1 MGIWRR
7 VFGRTEIYSELSEE
21 MRAHLE
27 EKVEELVAGGMSR
40 GDAEAAARREFGN
53 LGLVEEDGRAAWRW
67 ELVEDVFADVR
78 YGLRGLR
85 KNLGFTVVALLTI
98 AIGIGANA
106 AVFSVVD
113 AVMLRPLRYPDSQQL
128 VALRQA
134 APGAAGLTSFVDG
147 LRLSDSMYFTYS
159 ENNKS
164 FQAMGVWAPGSANVT
179 GVGEPEQV
187 KTIAVTD
194 GLLEAL
200 NVAPAA
206 GRWFSHEDQIPNG
219 PERVMLSYGYWQRKF
234 GGDKTV
240 MGRNILVDA
249 RPREIVGV
257 MPRGFRVVDQ
267 DFDLLAPLQL
277 DRGKAILAGFGFLG
291 IARLKPGVTIAQAN
305 ADMTRML
312 PIWMDTFTNGPGSNP
327 HIYESWKITP
337 ALRPLKDEVI
347 GNVSDTLW
355 VVMGTIALVMLIA
368 CANVTNLFLVRGESR
383 QQEMAVRAALGAGSI
398 RIVRALLV
406 ESVMLGLM
414 GGVVGVGIA
423 YLGVKFLMAI
433 GPANL
438 PRLQE
443 IAVDWR
449 TLLFGLVLSVLSGLL
464 FGLIPALRYGK
475 SRGAAL
481 SRAVA
486 GRTSSASRER
496 HRARNI
502 LVVGQVAMA
511 VVLLVCAGLMVR
523 TFEAMR
529 NVRPGFTDAR
539 TLQVMRIAIPSSLV
553 AEPERVTR
561 LEQAIQDKLATIQG
575 MKSVAF
581 GSGMALEGYEAGWDE
596 IMAEGQNYPK
606 DEIPPMRLYK
616 FVAPG
621 FFSTAGTR
629 LIAGRDF
636 TWPEMY
642 ELRPEVLI
650 SDGLAR
656 EIWGAPQAAVGKRVH
671 EFGNAPWSEVIG
683 VVEDVRE
690 NGVQVASPETVY
702 WPSMATG
709 LYGDKEVH
717 VMRDVTFVMRSERAG
732 NQGFVE
738 EIRQAVWSVNGNLPV
753 ASVQTMQEVYDR
765 SVARTSFTL
774 VMLGIAGAMSIALG
788 VIGIYGV
795 LSYTVSQRRREIG
808 IRLALGAQRDNVL
821 GMVLG
826 SGARMAMAG
835 VAIGVLVAL
844 ALTRWMSSL
853 LFGVSAHDPLTF
865 ALVAMLL
872 FAVALAACWIPARR
886 ATRVDPMVALR
897 YE

>member
-1 MGIWRR
+1 MGILRR
-7 VFGRTEIYSELSEE
+7 VFGRKEIYSELSEE
-21 MRAHLE
+21 MRAHLD
-27 EKVEELVAGGMSR
+27 EKVEELVAEGMSR
-40 GDAEAAARREFGN
+40 KEAEQAARCEFGN
-53 LGLVEEDGRAAWRW
+53 LGLIEENGRAAWRW
-67 ELVEDVFADVR
+67 ELLEDLFADVR

-134 APGAAGLTSFVDG
+134 APGAAGLASFADG
-147 LRLSDSMYFTYS
+147 LRLSPSMYFTYS
-159 ENNKS
+159 EQNRS
-164 FQAMGVWAPGSANVT
+164 FEAMGVWTQGGANVT

-187 KTIAVTD
+187 KLILVTD

-200 NVAPAA
+200 NVPPTV
-206 GRWFSHEDQIPNG
+206 GRWLSHEDQIPKG
-219 PERVMLSYGYWQRKF
+219 PERVMLNYGYWQRKF
-234 GGDKTV
+234 GGDRTV
-240 MGRNILVDA
+240 VGRNILVDS
-249 RPREIVGV
+249 RPKEIVGV
-257 MPRGFRVVDQ
+257 MPRGFRILDA
-267 DFDLLAPLQL
+267 DFDVLQPLQF
-277 DRGKAILAGFGFLG
+277 DRGKVTLAGFGYQG

-337 ALRPLKDEVI
+337 GIRPLKEEVI
-347 GNVSDTLW
+347 GNVSDVLW
-355 VVMGTIALVMLIA
+355 VVMGTIALVLLIA

-383 QQEMAVRAALGAGSI
+383 QQEMAVRAALGAGSV

-406 ESVMLGLM
+406 ESVILGLM
-414 GGVVGVGIA
+414 GGIVGMAIA
-423 YLGVKFLMAI
+423 FGGVKLLMAV

-438 PRLQE
+438 PRLNE

-449 TLLFGLVLSVLSGLL
+449 TLSFGLALSVLSGLL
-464 FGLIPALRYGK
+464 FGLIPALKYTS

-486 GRTSSASRER
+486 GRTTSASRER
-496 HRARNI
+496 HRARNF

-511 VVLLVCAGLMVR
+511 LVLLVCAGLMIR
-523 TFEAMR
+523 TFNAMR
-529 NVRPGFTDAR
+529 NVQTGFTDAR
-539 TLQVMRIAIPSSLV
+539 TLQVMRITVPDALV
-553 AEPERVTR
+553 PEPERVTR
-561 LEQAIQDKLATIQG
+561 LQNAVADKLATIQG
-575 MKSVAF
+575 VKSVAF
-581 GSGMALEGYEAGWDE
+581 GSDMPLEGYEAGWDE
-596 IMAEGQNYPK
+596 IMAEGQNYPEN
-606 DEIPPMRLYK
+606 EIPPMRLYK
-616 FVAPG
+616 YVAPG
-621 FFSTAGTR
+621 FLATAGTR
-629 LIAGRDF
+629 LIAGRDV
-636 TWPEMY
+636 TWSEIY
-642 ELRPEVLI
+642 ELRPVILV

-656 EIWGAPQAAVGKRVH
+656 EMWGSAQAALGKRAR
-671 EFGNAPWSEVIG
+671 EFGSSPWAEVIG

-690 NGVQVASPETVY
+690 NGVQAPPPETVY
-702 WPSMATG
+702 WPTFLPAQYGGTG
-709 LYGDKEVH
+709 L
-717 VMRDVTFVMRSERAG
+717 DVTRNTTFVIRSERAG

-738 EIRQAVWSVNGNLPV
+738 EIRQAVWSVNANLPV
-753 ASVQTMQEVYDR
+753 ASVQTMQDVYDK

-788 VIGIYGV
+788 VVGIYGV
-795 LSYTVSQRRREIG
+795 ISYTVSQRRREIG
-808 IRLALGAQRDNVL
+808 IRLALGAQRENVL

-826 SGARMAMAG
+826 SGARMALIG
-835 VAIGVLVAL
+835 VAIGLAIALV
-844 ALTRWMSSL
+844 LTRWMSSL

-865 ALVAMLL
+865 ILVALLL
-872 FAVALAACWIPARR
+872 FAVALVACWIPARR

>member
-1 MGIWRR
+1 MGIFRR
-7 VFGRTEIYSELSEE
+7 LFGRTEIYSELSEE
-21 MRAHLE
+21 MRAHLD
-27 EKVEELVAGGMSR
+27 EKVEELVADGMPR
-40 GDAEAAARREFGN
+40 KDAESAARREFGN
-53 LGLVEEDGRAAWRW
+53 VGLIEEDGRAAWRW
-67 ELVEDVFADVR
+67 ELVEDLLADVR

-113 AVMLRPLRYPDSQQL
+113 AVMLRPLRYPNSQQL

-134 APGAAGLTSFVDG
+134 APGAAGLASFADG
-147 LRLSDSMYFTYS
+147 LRLSPSMYFTYS
-159 ENNKS
+159 EQNRS
-164 FQAMGVWAPGSANVT
+164 FQAMGVWTPGSANVT
-179 GVGEPEQV
+179 GVGDPEQV
-187 KTIAVTD
+187 KAIAITD

-206 GRWFSHEDQIPNG
+206 GRWLSHEDQVPNG
-219 PERVMLSYGYWQRKF
+219 PERVMLNYGYWQRKF
-234 GGDKTV
+234 GGDRTV
-240 MGRNILVDA
+240 VGRNILVDS
-249 RPREIVGV
+249 RPKEIVGV
-257 MPRGFRVVDQ
+257 MPRGFRILDA
-267 DFDLLAPLQL
+267 DFDVLQPLQF
-277 DRGKAILAGFGFLG
+277 DHGKVTLAGFGYQG

-337 ALRPLKDEVI
+337 GIRALKEEVL
-347 GNVSDTLW
+347 GNVSDVLW
-355 VVMGTIALVMLIA
+355 VVMGTIALVLLIA

-383 QQEMAVRAALGAGSI
+383 QQEMAVRAALGAGSV

-414 GGVVGVGIA
+414 GGVVGMGIA
-423 YLGVKFLMAI
+423 FWGVKLLMAV

-438 PRLQE
+438 PRLNE

-449 TLLFGLVLSVLSGLL
+449 TLSFGLALSVLSGLL
-464 FGLIPALRYGK
+464 FGLIPALKYTS

-486 GRTSSASRER
+486 GRTTSASRER
-496 HRARNI
+496 HRARNF

-511 VVLLVCAGLMVR
+511 LVLLVCAGLMIR
-523 TFEAMR
+523 TFTAMR
-529 NVRPGFTDAR
+529 NVQPGFTDAR
-539 TLQVMRIAIPSSLV
+539 RLQVMRITVPDSLV
-553 AEPERVTR
+553 PEAERVTR
-561 LEQAIQDKLATIQG
+561 LQNAVADKLATIQG
-575 MKSVAF
+575 VKSVAF
-581 GSGMALEGYEAGWDE
+581 GSDMPLEGYEAGWDE
-596 IMAEGQNYPK
+596 LMAEGKNYPEN
-606 DEIPPMRLYK
+606 EIPPMRLYK
-616 FVAPG
+616 YVAPG

-629 LIAGRDF
+629 LIAGRDLS
-636 TWPEMY
+636 WSEIY
-642 ELRPEVLI
+642 QLRPVILV

-656 EIWGAPQAAVGKRVH
+656 EMWGSAQAAIGKRAR
-671 EFGNAPWSEVIG
+671 EFGSSPWAEVIG

-690 NGVQVASPETVY
+690 NGVQAPAPETVY
-702 WPSMATG
+702 WPTMLPAQ
-709 LYGDKEVH
+709 YGGKGI
-717 VMRDVTFVMRSERAG
+717 DVQRNLTFVVRGDRAG

-738 EIRQAVWSVNGNLPV
+738 EIRQAVWSVNASLPV
-753 ASVQTMQEVYDR
+753 ASVQTMQDVYDK

-788 VIGIYGV
+788 VVGIYGV
-795 LSYTVSQRRREIG
+795 ISYTVSQRRREIG
-808 IRLALGAQRDNVL
+808 IRLALGAQRENVL

-826 SGARMAMAG
+826 SGARMALIG
-835 VAIGVLVAL
+835 VAIGVVVAL

-865 ALVAMLL
+865 AMVALLL

>member
-1 MGIWRR
+1 
-7 VFGRTEIYSELSEE
+7 
-21 MRAHLE
+21 MRAHLD
-27 EKVEELVAGGMSR
+27 EKVEELVEGGMSR
-40 GDAEAAARREFGN
+40 KDAQAAARREFGN
-53 LGLVEEDGRAAWRW
+53 LGLIEEDGRAAWRW
-67 ELVEDVFADVR
+67 ELVEDLWADVK

-147 LRLSDSMYFTYS
+147 LRLSASMYFTYS

-179 GVGEPEQV
+179 GVGEPEKV
-187 KTIAVTD
+187 DTIGVTD
-194 GLLEAL
+194 GVLEAL
-200 NVAPAA
+200 EVPPAV
-206 GRWFSHEDQIPNG
+206 GRWLSHEDQVPNG
-219 PERVMLSYGYWQRKF
+219 PERVMLNYGYWQRKF
-234 GGDKTV
+234 GGDRTV
-240 MGRNILVDA
+240 VGRNVLVDS

-257 MPRGFRVVDQ
+257 LPRGFRIVDG
-267 DFDLLAPLQL
+267 DFDVLLPLQF
-277 DRGKAILAGFGFLG
+277 DRAKEILAGFGFQG

-337 ALRPLKDEVI
+337 ALRPLKDEVL

-406 ESVMLGLM
+406 ESLMLGLM
-414 GGVVGVGIA
+414 GGVVGMGIA
-423 YLGVKFLMAI
+423 YWGVKLLTAI

-438 PRLQE
+438 PRLEE

-449 TLLFGLVLSVLSGLL
+449 TLIFGLALSVLSGLL
-464 FGLIPALRYGK
+464 FGLIPALKYGR

-486 GRTSSASRER
+486 GRTTSASRER
-496 HRARNI
+496 HRARNM

-511 VVLLVCAGLMVR
+511 LVLLVCAGLMIR
-523 TFEAMR
+523 TFNATR
-529 NVRPGFTDAR
+529 NVQPGFTDAR
-539 TLQVMRIAIPSSLV
+539 TLQLMEIAIPSSLI

-561 LEQAIQDKLATIQG
+561 LQNAIQEKLATIQG
-575 MKSVAF
+575 VKSVGY
-581 GSGMALEGYEAGWDE
+581 GSDMPLQGYESGWDQ

-616 FVAPG
+616 FVSPG
-621 FFSTAGTR
+621 FFATAGTR

-636 TWPEMY
+636 TWSDIY
-642 ELRPEVLI
+642 EVRSLVMI

-656 EIWGAPQAAVGKRVH
+656 EMWGSPQAAVGKRVR
-671 EFGNAPWSEVIG
+671 EFSNAPWNEVIG
-683 VVEDVRE
+683 VVQDVRE
-690 NGVQVASPETVY
+690 HGVQVPAPETVY
-702 WPSMATG
+702 WPTMMKG
-709 LYGDKEVH
+709 LYGEGATRA
-717 VMRDVTFVMRSERAG
+717 MRYATFIVRSERAG
-732 NQGFVE
+732 NQNFVE
-738 EIRQAVWSVNGNLPV
+738 EVRQAVWSVNANLPV
-753 ASVQTMQEVYDR
+753 ATVQTMQEVYDK

-795 LSYTVSQRRREIG
+795 LSYTVSQRKREIG
-808 IRLALGAQRDNVL
+808 IRLALGAQQDNVL
-821 GMVLG
+821 GMVLS
-826 SGARMAMAG
+826 SGARMALAG
-835 VAIGVLVAL
+835 VMIGVVVAL
-844 ALTRWMSSL
+844 ALTRWM
-853 LFGVSAHDPLTF
+853 
-865 ALVAMLL
+865 
-872 FAVALAACWIPARR
+872 
-886 ATRVDPMVALR
+886 
-897 YE
+897 

>member
-1 MGIWRR
+1 MGILRR
-7 VFGRTEIYSELSEE
+7 VFGRREIYSELSEE

-27 EKVEELVAGGMSR
+27 EKVEELVEGGMSR
-40 GDAEAAARREFGN
+40 KDAEAAARREFGN
-53 LGLVEEDGRAAWRW
+53 LGLIEEDGRAAWRW
-67 ELVEDVFADVR
+67 ELVEDLWADMK

-85 KNLGFTVVALLTI
+85 KNLGFAVVALLTI

-147 LRLSDSMYFTYS
+147 LRLSASMYFTYS

-164 FQAMGVWAPGSANVT
+164 FQAMGVWSPGSANVT
-179 GVGEPEQV
+179 GVGEPEKV
-187 KTIAVTD
+187 DTVGVTD
-194 GLLEAL
+194 GVLEAL
-200 NVAPAA
+200 EVPPAV
-206 GRWFSHEDQIPNG
+206 GRWLSHEDQVPNG
-219 PERVMLSYGYWQRKF
+219 PERVMLNYGYWQRKF
-234 GGDKTV
+234 GGDRTV
-240 MGRNILVDA
+240 VGRNILVDS

-257 MPRGFRVVDQ
+257 LPRGFRIVDG
-267 DFDLLAPLQL
+267 DFDVLLPLQF
-277 DRGKAILAGFGFLG
+277 DRAKEILAGFGFQG

-305 ADMTRML
+305 ADMARML

-337 ALRPLKDEVI
+337 ALRPLKDEVL

-406 ESVMLGLM
+406 ESLMLGLM
-414 GGVVGVGIA
+414 GGIVGMGIA
-423 YLGVKFLMAI
+423 YWGVKLLTAI

-438 PRLQE
+438 PRLEE

-449 TLLFGLVLSVLSGLL
+449 TLVFGLVLSVLSGLL
-464 FGLIPALRYGK
+464 FGLIPALKYGR

-486 GRTSSASRER
+486 GRTTSASRER
-496 HRARNI
+496 HRARNM

-511 VVLLVCAGLMVR
+511 LVLLVCAGLMIR
-523 TFEAMR
+523 TFNATR
-529 NVRPGFTDAR
+529 NVQPGFTDAR
-539 TLQVMRIAIPSSLV
+539 TLQLMEIAIPQSLI

-561 LEQAIQDKLATIQG
+561 LQNAIQDKLATIQG
-575 MKSVAF
+575 VKSVGY
-581 GSGMALEGYEAGWDE
+581 GSDMPLQGYESGWDQ

-621 FFSTAGTR
+621 FFATAGTR
-629 LIAGRDF
+629 LIAGREF
-636 TWPEMY
+636 TWSDIY
-642 ELRPEVLI
+642 EVRSLVMI

-656 EIWGAPQAAVGKRVH
+656 EMWGSPQAAVGKRVR
-671 EFGNAPWSEVIG
+671 EFSNAPWNEVIG
-683 VVEDVRE
+683 VVQDVRE
-690 NGVQVASPETVY
+690 HGVQVPAPETVY
-702 WPSMATG
+702 WPTMMKG
-709 LYGDKEVH
+709 LYGEGATRA
-717 VMRDVTFVMRSERAG
+717 MRYATFIVRSERAG
-732 NQGFVE
+732 NQSFVE
-738 EIRQAVWSVNGNLPV
+738 EVRQAVWSVNANLPV
-753 ASVQTMQEVYDR
+753 ATVQTMQEVYDK

-795 LSYTVSQRRREIG
+795 LSYTVSQRKREIG
-808 IRLALGAQRDNVL
+808 IRLALGAQQENVL
-821 GMVLG
+821 GMVLS
-826 SGARMAMAG
+826 SGARMALAG
-835 VAIGVLVAL
+835 VVIGVVVAL
-844 ALTRWMSSL
+844 ALTRWMNSL

-865 ALVAMLL
+865 AMVALIL

-886 ATRVDPMVALR
+886 ATQVDPMVALR

>member
-1 MGIWRR
+1 MGVFRR
-7 VFGRTEIYSELSEE
+7 LFGRTEIYSELSEE
-21 MRAHLE
+21 MRAHLD
-27 EKVEELVAGGMSR
+27 EKVEELVADGMSR
-40 GDAEAAARREFGN
+40 ADAEAAARREFGN
-53 LGLVEEDGRAAWRW
+53 LGLIEEDGRAAWRW
-67 ELVEDVFADVR
+67 ELIEDFWADVR
-78 YGLRGLR
+78 YGMRGLR
-85 KNLGFTVVALLTI
+85 KNLGFTMVALLTI

-113 AVMLRPLRYPDSQQL
+113 AVMLRPLRYPASHEL
-128 VALRQA
+128 VALHQA
-134 APGAAGLTSFVDG
+134 APGAGGLASFSDG

-159 ENNKS
+159 EENRS

-187 KTIAVTD
+187 KVIAVTD

-200 NVAPAA
+200 NVAPAV
-206 GRWFSHEDQIPNG
+206 GRWLSHEDQIPNG
-219 PERVMLSYGYWQRKF
+219 PERVMLNYGYWQRKF
-234 GGDKTV
+234 GGDRTV
-240 MGRNILVDA
+240 IGRNIVVDSK
-249 RPREIVGV
+249 PREIVGV
-257 MPRGFRVVDQ
+257 MPRGFRVVDA
-267 DFDLLAPLQL
+267 DFDLLAPLQF
-277 DRGKAILAGFGFLG
+277 DRGKAILAGFGYNG
-291 IARLKPGVTIAQAN
+291 IARLKPGVTIAQAD

-312 PIWMDTFTNGPGSNP
+312 PVWMDTFTNGPGSNP
-327 HIYESWKITP
+327 HIYESWRITP
-337 ALRPLKDEVI
+337 AIRPLKDEVI

-383 QQEMAVRAALGAGSI
+383 QQEMAVRAALGAGSV

-406 ESVMLGLM
+406 ESVMLGLI
-414 GGVVGVGIA
+414 GGVVGMGIA
-423 YLGVKFLMAI
+423 YSGVKFLMAI

-438 PRLQE
+438 PRLEE

-449 TLLFGLVLSVLSGLL
+449 TLVFGLTLSVLAGLL
-464 FGLIPALRYGK
+464 FGLIPAVKYGR

-486 GRTSSASRER
+486 GRTTSASRER

-511 VVLLVCAGLMVR
+511 LVLLVCAGLMVR
-523 TFEAMR
+523 TFDAMR
-529 NVRPGFTDAR
+529 HVQPGFTNAR
-539 TLQVMRIAIPSSLV
+539 TLQLMRIAIPDSLV
-553 AEPERVTR
+553 KEPEQVTR
-561 LEQAIQDKLATIQG
+561 LQQAIADKLATIQG
-575 MKSVAF
+575 VKSAAY
-581 GSGMALEGYEAGWDE
+581 GSDMPLEGYEAGWDE
-596 IMAEGQNYPK
+596 LMAEGKNYPK

-629 LIAGRDF
+629 LMAGRDF
-636 TWPEMY
+636 SWQEMY
-642 ELRPEVLI
+642 GLRPFVLV

-656 EIWGAPQAAVGKRVH
+656 EYWGSAQAAVGKRVR
-671 EFGNAPWSEVIG
+671 EFGSAPWSEVIG

-690 NGVQVASPETVY
+690 NGVQAAAPETVY
-702 WPSMATG
+702 WPSMAVG
-709 LYGDKEVH
+709 LYGSKEVQ
-717 VMRDVTFVMRSERAG
+717 VIRTVTFVVRSERAG

-738 EIRQAVWSVNGNLPV
+738 EIRQAVWSVNSNLPV
-753 ASVQTMQEVYDR
+753 ASVQTMQDVYDA

-808 IRLALGAQRDNVL
+808 IRLALGAQRENVL

-826 SGARMAMAG
+826 SGARMALLG
-835 VAIGVLVAL
+835 VAIGVFIAL
-844 ALTRWMSSL
+844 ALTRWMNSL

-865 ALVAMLL
+865 ALVALML
-872 FAVALAACWIPARR
+872 FVVALVACWIPARR

>member
-1 MGIWRR
+1 MGILRR
-7 VFGRTEIYSELSEE
+7 VFGRREIYSELSEE

-27 EKVEELVAGGMSR
+27 EKVEELVEGGMSR
-40 GDAEAAARREFGN
+40 KDAEAAARREFGN
-53 LGLVEEDGRAAWRW
+53 LGLIEEDGRAAWRW
-67 ELVEDVFADVR
+67 ELVEDLWADVK

-85 KNLGFTVVALLTI
+85 KNLGFAVVALLTI

-147 LRLSDSMYFTYS
+147 LRLSASMYFTYS

-164 FQAMGVWAPGSANVT
+164 FQAMGVWSPGSANVT
-179 GVGEPEQV
+179 GVGEPEKV
-187 KTIAVTD
+187 DTVGVTD
-194 GLLEAL
+194 GVLEAL
-200 NVAPAA
+200 EVPPAV
-206 GRWFSHEDQIPNG
+206 GRWLSHEDQVPNG
-219 PERVMLSYGYWQRKF
+219 PERVMLNYGYWQRKF
-234 GGDKTV
+234 GGDRTV
-240 MGRNILVDA
+240 VGRNILVDS

-257 MPRGFRVVDQ
+257 LPRGFRIVDG
-267 DFDLLAPLQL
+267 DFDVLLPLQF
-277 DRGKAILAGFGFLG
+277 DRAKEILAGFGFQG

-305 ADMTRML
+305 ADMARML

-337 ALRPLKDEVI
+337 ALRPLKDEVL

-406 ESVMLGLM
+406 ESLMLGLM
-414 GGVVGVGIA
+414 GGIVGMGIA
-423 YLGVKFLMAI
+423 YWGVKLLTAI

-438 PRLQE
+438 PRLEE

-449 TLLFGLVLSVLSGLL
+449 TLVFGLVLSVLSGLL
-464 FGLIPALRYGK
+464 FGLIPALKYGR

-486 GRTSSASRER
+486 GRTTSASRER
-496 HRARNI
+496 HRARNM

-511 VVLLVCAGLMVR
+511 LVLLVCAGLMIR
-523 TFEAMR
+523 TFNATR
-529 NVRPGFTDAR
+529 NVQPGFTDAR
-539 TLQVMRIAIPSSLV
+539 TLQLMEIAIPQSLI

-561 LEQAIQDKLATIQG
+561 LQNAIQDKLATIQG
-575 MKSVAF
+575 VKSVGY
-581 GSGMALEGYEAGWDE
+581 GSDMPLQGYESGWDQ
-596 IMAEGQNYPK
+596 IIAEGQNYPK

-621 FFSTAGTR
+621 FFATAGTR
-629 LIAGRDF
+629 LIAGREF
-636 TWPEMY
+636 TWSDIY
-642 ELRPEVLI
+642 EVRSLVMI

-656 EIWGAPQAAVGKRVH
+656 EMWGSPQAAVGKRVR
-671 EFGNAPWSEVIG
+671 EFSNAPWNEVIG
-683 VVEDVRE
+683 VVQDVRE
-690 NGVQVASPETVY
+690 HGVQVPAPETVY
-702 WPSMATG
+702 WPTMMKG
-709 LYGDKEVH
+709 LYGEGATRA
-717 VMRDVTFVMRSERAG
+717 MRYATFIVRSERAG
-732 NQGFVE
+732 NQSFVE
-738 EIRQAVWSVNGNLPV
+738 EVRQAVWSVNANLPV
-753 ASVQTMQEVYDR
+753 ATVQTMQEVYDK

-795 LSYTVSQRRREIG
+795 LSYTVSQRKREIG
-808 IRLALGAQRDNVL
+808 IRLALGAQQENVL
-821 GMVLG
+821 GMVLS
-826 SGARMAMAG
+826 SGARMALAG
-835 VAIGVLVAL
+835 VVIGVVVAL
-844 ALTRWMSSL
+844 ALTRWMNSL

-865 ALVAMLL
+865 AMVALIL

-886 ATRVDPMVALR
+886 ATQVDPMVALR

>member
-1 MGIWRR
+1 MGILRR
-7 VFGRTEIYSELSEE
+7 VFGRREIYSELSEE
-21 MRAHLE
+21 MRAHLD
-27 EKVEELVAGGMSR
+27 EKVEELVEGGMSR
-40 GDAEAAARREFGN
+40 KDAEAAARREFGN
-53 LGLVEEDGRAAWRW
+53 LGMIEEDGRAAWRW
-67 ELVEDVFADVR
+67 ELIEDFWADVK
-78 YGLRGLR
+78 YGMRGLR

-113 AVMLRPLRYPDSQQL
+113 AVMLRPLRYPNSQEL
-128 VALRQA
+128 VALRQN
-134 APGAAGLTSFVDG
+134 APGAGGLTTFVDG
-147 LRLSDSMYFTYS
+147 LRLSASMYFTYS
-159 ENNKS
+159 EENRS

-187 KTIAVTD
+187 DTIAVTD
-194 GLLEAL
+194 GVLEAL
-200 NVAPAA
+200 DVGPAA
-206 GRWFSHEDQIPNG
+206 GRWLSHEDQIPNG
-219 PERVMLSYGYWQRKF
+219 PERVMLNYGYWQRKF
-234 GGDKTV
+234 GGDRTV
-240 MGRNILVDA
+240 VGRNIQVDS

-257 MPRGFRVVDQ
+257 LPRGFRIVDG
-267 DFDLLAPLQL
+267 DFDVLLPLSF
-277 DRGKAILAGFGFLG
+277 DRGKAILAGFGYQG

-312 PIWMDTFTNGPGSNP
+312 PMWMDTFTNGPGSNP

-337 ALRPLKDEVI
+337 AIRPLKDEVI

-383 QQEMAVRAALGAGSI
+383 QQEMAVRAALGASWV

-406 ESVMLGLM
+406 ESVILGLM
-414 GGVVGVGIA
+414 GGLVGMGIA
-423 YLGVKFLMAI
+423 YGGVKVLMAI
-433 GPANL
+433 GPSNL

-449 TLLFGLVLSVLSGLL
+449 TMVFGLGLSVVAGLL
-464 FGLIPALRYGK
+464 FGLIPALKYAS
-475 SRGAAL
+475 SRGGAL

-486 GRTSSASRER
+486 GRTTSASRER

-511 VVLLVCAGLMVR
+511 LVLLVCAGLMIR
-523 TFEAMR
+523 TFDAMR
-529 NVRPGFTDAR
+529 RVQPGFTNAK
-539 TLQVMRIAIPSSLV
+539 TLQLMRIAIPDSLV
-553 AEPERVTR
+553 QGPEQVTR
-561 LEQAIQDKLATIQG
+561 LQQAIQDRLTAIQG
-575 MKSVAF
+575 VKSAAY
-581 GSGMALEGYEAGWDE
+581 GSDMPLEGYEAGWDE
-596 IMAEGQNYPK
+596 LMAEGKNYPK

-621 FFSTAGTR
+621 FLSTAGTR
-629 LIAGRDF
+629 LMAGRDF
-636 TWPEMY
+636 TWQEIY
-642 ELRPEVLI
+642 GLRPVLLI

-656 EIWGAPQAAVGKRVH
+656 EYWGSAQAAVGKRVR
-671 EFGNAPWSEVIG
+671 EFSSAPWSEVIG

-690 NGVQVASPETVY
+690 DGVQTAAPEIVY
-702 WPSMATG
+702 WPTMAIG
-709 LYGDKEVH
+709 LYGSKEAQVI
-717 VMRDVTFVMRSERAG
+717 RNVTFVVRSERAG
-732 NQGFVE
+732 TQGFVE
-738 EIRQAVWSVNGNLPV
+738 EIRQAVWSVNSNLPV
-753 ASVQTMQEVYDR
+753 ASVQTMQDVYDK

-808 IRLALGAQRDNVL
+808 IRLALGAQQENVL
-821 GMVLG
+821 GMEMG
-826 SGARMAMAG
+826 SGARMAIVG

-844 ALTRWMSSL
+844 ALTRWMSTL
-853 LFGVSAHDPLTF
+853 LFGVTAHDPLTYS
-865 ALVAMLL
+865 LVALLL
-872 FAVALAACWIPARR
+872 FTVALAACWIPARR

>member
-1 MGIWRR
+1 MGILRR
-7 VFGRTEIYSELSEE
+7 VFGRREIYSELSDEI
-21 MRAHLE
+21 RAHLD
-27 EKVEELVAGGMSR
+27 EKVEELLAAGMLR
-40 GDAEAAARREFGN
+40 KEAEQAARREFGN
-53 LGLVEEDGRAAWRW
+53 LGLIEEDGRAAWRW
-67 ELVEDVFADVR
+67 EVFEDLLADVR

-113 AVMLRPLRYPDSQQL
+113 AVMLRPLRYPDSQEL
-128 VALRQA
+128 VALRQD
-134 APGAAGLTSFVDG
+134 APGAGGLTTFVDG
-147 LRLSDSMYFTYS
+147 LRLSSSMYFTYS
-159 ENNKS
+159 EQNRS
-164 FQAMGVWAPGSANVT
+164 FQAMGVWSPGSANVT

-187 KTIAVTD
+187 DSISVTD
-194 GLLEAL
+194 GVLEAL
-200 NVAPAA
+200 NVAPAM
-206 GRWFSHEDQIPNG
+206 GRWLSHDDQVPNG
-219 PERVMLSYGYWQRKF
+219 PERVMLNYGYWQRKF
-234 GGDKTV
+234 GGDRTV
-240 MGRNILVDA
+240 VGRNILVDSQS
-249 RPREIVGV
+249 REIVGV
-257 MPRGFRVVDQ
+257 LPRGFRIVDG
-267 DFDLLAPLQL
+267 DFDVLLPLSF
-277 DRGKAILAGFGFLG
+277 DRGKATLAGFGYQG
-291 IARLKPGVTIAQAN
+291 IARLKPGVTIAQAD

-337 ALRPLKDEVI
+337 AIRPLKDEVV
-347 GNVSDTLW
+347 GNVSDVLW

-414 GGVVGVGIA
+414 GGVLGMGIA
-423 YLGVKFLMAI
+423 YGGVKVLMAI

-449 TLLFGLVLSVLSGLL
+449 TLVFGLSLSVLSGLL
-464 FGLIPALRYGK
+464 FGLIPALKYGR
-475 SRGAAL
+475 SRGTAL

-486 GRTSSASRER
+486 GRTTSVSRER

-502 LVVGQVAMA
+502 LVIGQVAMA
-511 VVLLVCAGLMVR
+511 LVLLVCAGLMIR
-523 TFEAMR
+523 TFDAIR
-529 NVRPGFTDAR
+529 NVQPGFRDAR
-539 TLQVMRIAIPSSLV
+539 TLQVMEIAIPESLV
-553 AEPERVTR
+553 KEPERVTR
-561 LEQAIQDKLATIQG
+561 LQQAIQDKLATIQG
-575 MKSVAF
+575 VKSVGY
-581 GSGMALEGYEAGWDE
+581 GSDMPLQGYEAAWDE
-596 IMAEGQNYPK
+596 LMAEGENYPE

-636 TWPEMY
+636 TWQDVY
-642 ELRPEVLI
+642 GLRPVLLV

-656 EIWGAPQAAVGKRVH
+656 EYWGSAQAALGKRVR
-671 EFGNAPWSEVIG
+671 EFSSSPWSEVVG
-683 VVEDVRE
+683 VVEDVHE
-690 NGVQVASPETVY
+690 NGVQAAPPEIVY
-702 WPSMATG
+702 WPTLAIG
-709 LYGDKEVH
+709 LYGSKEAQA
-717 VMRDVTFVMRSERAG
+717 MRGATFVLRSERAG
-732 NQGFVE
+732 SQGFVDE
-738 EIRQAVWSVNGNLPV
+738 VRQAVWSVNANLPV
-753 ASVQTMQEVYDR
+753 ATVQTMQNVYEK

-826 SGARMAMAG
+826 SGARMALVG
-835 VAIGVLVAL
+835 VGIGVVIAL
-844 ALTRWMSSL
+844 ALTRGMSSL
-853 LFGVSAHDPLTF
+853 LFGVTAHDPLTF
-865 ALVAMLL
+865 ALVAVLL

>member
-1 MGIWRR
+1 MSFLRR

-21 MRAHLE
+21 MRAHLD
-27 EKVEELVAGGMSR
+27 EKVEELVAEGTPR
-40 GDAEAAARREFGN
+40 KDAESAARREFGN
-53 LGLVEEDGRAAWRW
+53 VGLIEEDGRAAWRW
-67 ELVEDVFADVR
+67 ELVEDLLADVR

-113 AVMLRPLRYPDSQQL
+113 AVMLRPLRYPNSQQL

-134 APGAAGLTSFVDG
+134 APGAAGLASFADG
-147 LRLSDSMYFTYS
+147 LRLSPSMYFTYS
-159 ENNKS
+159 EQNRS

-187 KTIAVTD
+187 NTVSVTD
-194 GLLEAL
+194 GILEAL
-200 NVAPAA
+200 TVMPAA
-206 GRWFSHEDQIPNG
+206 GRWLSHEDQVPNG

-234 GGDKTV
+234 GVDRTV
-240 MGRNILVDA
+240 VGRNILVDS

-257 MPRGFRVVDQ
+257 MPRGFRMVDG
-267 DFDLLAPLQL
+267 DFDILVPLSF
-277 DRGKAILAGFGFLG
+277 DRGKAILAGFGYQG

-337 ALRPLKDEVI
+337 QLRPLKDEVI
-347 GNVSDTLW
+347 GNVRDTLW

-406 ESVMLGLM
+406 ESLMLGVM
-414 GGVVGVGIA
+414 GGLVGIGIA
-423 YLGVKFLMAI
+423 YWGVKLLMVI

-438 PRLQE
+438 PRLEE
-443 IAVDWR
+443 ISVDLR
-449 TLLFGLVLSVLSGLL
+449 TMMFGLALSVMSGLL
-464 FGLIPALRYGK
+464 FGLIPALKYGR
-475 SRGAAL
+475 SRGGAL

-486 GRTSSASRER
+486 GRTTSASRER

-511 VVLLVCAGLMVR
+511 LVLLVCAGLMIR
-523 TFEAMR
+523 TFDATR
-529 NVRPGFTDAR
+529 KVQPGFTDAR
-539 TLQVMRIAIPSSLV
+539 TLQLMEIAIPSSLI

-561 LEQAIQDKLATIQG
+561 LQNAIQDKLATIQG
-575 MKSVAF
+575 VKSVGY
-581 GSGMALEGYEAGWDE
+581 GSDMPLQGYEAGWDE

-629 LIAGRDF
+629 LFAGRDF
-636 TWPEMY
+636 TWPEIY
-642 ELRPEVLI
+642 DARAVVLI

-656 EIWGAPQAAVGKRVH
+656 EIWGSAQAAVGKRVR
-671 EFGNAPWSEVIG
+671 EFSKAPWSEVIG

-690 NGVQVASPETVY
+690 NGVQAAPPETVY
-702 WPSMATG
+702 WPSMGKG
-709 LYGDKEVH
+709 LYGDYAVQ
-717 VMRDVTFVMRSERAG
+717 VMRNATFVLRSERAG

-738 EIRQAVWSVNGNLPV
+738 EVRQAVWSVNASLPV
-753 ASVQTMQEVYDR
+753 ATVQTMQEVYDK

-808 IRLALGAQRDNVL
+808 IRLALGAQRENVL

-826 SGARMAMAG
+826 SGARMALIG
-835 VAIGVLVAL
+835 VAIGVVTAL
-844 ALTRWMSSL
+844 GLTRWMSSL

-865 ALVAMLL
+865 ALVALLL

>member
-1 MGIWRR
+1 MGIFRR
-7 VFGRTEIYSELSEE
+7 LFGRTEIYSELSEE
-21 MRAHLE
+21 MRAHLD
-27 EKVEELVAGGMSR
+27 EKVEELVADGMPR
-40 GDAEAAARREFGN
+40 KDAESAARREFGN
-53 LGLVEEDGRAAWRW
+53 VGLIEEDGRAAWRW
-67 ELVEDVFADVR
+67 ELVEDLLADVR

-113 AVMLRPLRYPDSQQL
+113 AVMLRPLRYPNSQQL

-134 APGAAGLTSFVDG
+134 APGAAGLASFADG
-147 LRLSDSMYFTYS
+147 LRLSPSMYFTYS
-159 ENNKS
+159 EQNRS
-164 FQAMGVWAPGSANVT
+164 FQAMGVWTPGSANVT
-179 GVGEPEQV
+179 GVGDPEQV
-187 KTIAVTD
+187 KAIAITD

-206 GRWFSHEDQIPNG
+206 GRWLSHEDQVPNG
-219 PERVMLSYGYWQRKF
+219 PERVMLNYGYWQRKF
-234 GGDKTV
+234 GGDRTV
-240 MGRNILVDA
+240 VGRNILVDS
-249 RPREIVGV
+249 RPKEIVGV
-257 MPRGFRVVDQ
+257 MPRGFRILDA
-267 DFDLLAPLQL
+267 DFDVLQPLQF
-277 DRGKAILAGFGFLG
+277 DHGKVTLAGFGYQG

-337 ALRPLKDEVI
+337 GIRALKDEVI
-347 GNVSDTLW
+347 GNVSDVLW
-355 VVMGTIALVMLIA
+355 VVMGTIALVLLIA

-383 QQEMAVRAALGAGSI
+383 QQEMAVRAALGAGSV

-414 GGVVGVGIA
+414 GGVVGMGIA
-423 YLGVKFLMAI
+423 FWGVKLLIAV

-438 PRLQE
+438 PRLNE

-449 TLLFGLVLSVLSGLL
+449 TLSFGLALSVLSGLL
-464 FGLIPALRYGK
+464 FGLIPALKYTS

-486 GRTSSASRER
+486 GRTTSASRER
-496 HRARNI
+496 HRARNF

-511 VVLLVCAGLMVR
+511 LVLLVCAGLMIR
-523 TFEAMR
+523 TFNAMR
-529 NVRPGFTDAR
+529 NVQPGFTDAR
-539 TLQVMRIAIPSSLV
+539 TLQVMRITVPDSLV
-553 AEPERVTR
+553 PEPERVTR
-561 LEQAIQDKLATIQG
+561 LQNAVADKLATIQG
-575 MKSVAF
+575 VKSVAF
-581 GSGMALEGYEAGWDE
+581 GSDMPLEGYEAGWDE
-596 IMAEGQNYPK
+596 LMAEGKNYPEN
-606 DEIPPMRLYK
+606 EIPPMRLYK
-616 FVAPG
+616 YVAPG

-629 LIAGRDF
+629 LIAGRDVS
-636 TWPEMY
+636 WSEIY
-642 ELRPEVLI
+642 QLRPVILV

-656 EIWGAPQAAVGKRVH
+656 EMWGSAQAALGKRAR
-671 EFGNAPWSEVIG
+671 EFGSSPWAEVIG

-690 NGVQVASPETVY
+690 NGVQAPAPETVY
-702 WPSMATG
+702 WPTMLPAQYGGTG
-709 LYGDKEVH
+709 I
-717 VMRDVTFVMRSERAG
+717 DVQRNLTFVVRSDRAG

-753 ASVQTMQEVYDR
+753 ASVQTMQEVYDK

-808 IRLALGAQRDNVL
+808 IRLALGAQRENVL

-826 SGARMAMAG
+826 SGAKMALIG
-835 VAIGVLVAL
+835 VAIGVAIAL

-853 LFGVSAHDPLTF
+853 LFGVTAHDPLTF
-865 ALVAMLL
+865 ALVALLL

>member
-1 MGIWRR
+1 MGILQR
-7 VFGRTEIYSELSEE
+7 VFGRKDIYSDLSEE
-21 MRAHLE
+21 MRAHLD
-27 EKVEELVAGGMSR
+27 EKVEELVCEGMSR
-40 GDAEAAARREFGN
+40 KEAEQAARRGFGN
-53 LGLVEEDGRAAWRW
+53 LGLIEEDGRAAWRW
-67 ELVEDVFADVR
+67 ELVEDLLADVR

-134 APGAAGLTSFVDG
+134 APGAAGLASFADG
-147 LRLSDSMYFTYS
+147 LRLSPSMYFTYS
-159 ENNKS
+159 EQNRS
-164 FQAMGVWAPGSANVT
+164 FRAMGVWTPGSANVT
-179 GVGEPEQV
+179 GIGEPEQV

-194 GLLEAL
+194 GVLEAL

-206 GRWFSHEDQIPNG
+206 GRWLSHEDQTANG
-219 PERVMLSYGYWQRKF
+219 PERVMLNYGYWERKF
-234 GGDKTV
+234 GGDRTV
-240 MGRNILVDA
+240 VGRNILVDS
-249 RPREIVGV
+249 RPKEIVGV
-257 MPRGFRVVDQ
+257 MPRGFRILDA
-267 DFDLLAPLQL
+267 DFDVLEPLQF
-277 DRGKAILAGFGFLG
+277 DRGKVTLAGFGYQG

-337 ALRPLKDEVI
+337 GIRPLKEEVL
-347 GNVSDTLW
+347 GNVSDVLW
-355 VVMGTIALVMLIA
+355 VVMGTIALVLLIA

-383 QQEMAVRAALGAGSI
+383 QQEMAVRAALGAGSV

-414 GGVVGVGIA
+414 GGVIGMGIA
-423 YLGVKFLMAI
+423 FWGVKLLMAV

-438 PRLQE
+438 PRLNE

-449 TLLFGLVLSVLSGLL
+449 TLSFGLALSVLSGLF
-464 FGLIPALRYGK
+464 FGLIPALKYTS

-486 GRTSSASRER
+486 GRTTSASRER
-496 HRARNI
+496 HRARNF

-511 VVLLVCAGLMVR
+511 LVLLVCAGLMIR
-523 TFEAMR
+523 TFNAMR
-529 NVRPGFTDAR
+529 NVQPGFADAR
-539 TLQVMRIAIPSSLV
+539 TLQVMRITVPDSLV
-553 AEPERVTR
+553 SEPERVTR
-561 LEQAIQDKLATIQG
+561 LQSAVADKLATIQG
-575 MKSVAF
+575 VKSVAF
-581 GSGMALEGYEAGWDE
+581 GSDMPLEGYEAGWDE
-596 IMAEGQNYPK
+596 LMAEGQNYPEN
-606 DEIPPMRLYK
+606 EIPPMRLYK
-616 FVAPG
+616 YVAPG

-629 LIAGRDF
+629 LIAGRDVS
-636 TWPEMY
+636 WSELY
-642 ELRPEVLI
+642 QLRPVILV

-656 EIWGAPQAAVGKRVH
+656 EMWGSAQAALGKRAR
-671 EFGNAPWSEVIG
+671 EFGSSPWAEVIG

-690 NGVQVASPETVY
+690 NGVQAPAPETVY
-702 WPSMATG
+702 WPTFLPAQYGGTG
-709 LYGDKEVH
+709 F
-717 VMRDVTFVMRSERAG
+717 DVTRNTTFVVRSDRAG

-738 EIRQAVWSVNGNLPV
+738 EIRQAVWSVNPNLPV
-753 ASVQTMQEVYDR
+753 AAVQTMQDVYGK

-788 VIGIYGV
+788 VVGIYGV
-795 LSYTVSQRRREIG
+795 ISYTVSQRRREIG
-808 IRLALGAQRDNVL
+808 IRLALGAQRENVL

-826 SGARMAMAG
+826 SGARMALIG
-835 VAIGVLVAL
+835 VAIGVVVAL

-865 ALVAMLL
+865 ALVALLL
-872 FAVALAACWIPARR
+872 FAVALIACWIPARR

>member
-1 MGIWRR
+1 MGILKRM
-7 VFGRTEIYSELSEE
+7 FGRDEIYSELSDE
-21 MRAHLE
+21 MRAHLD
-27 EKVEELVAGGMSR
+27 EKVEELVEGGMSR
-40 GDAEAAARREFGN
+40 KDAEAAARREFGN

-67 ELVEDVFADVR
+67 ELVEDFWADVK
-78 YGLRGLR
+78 YGMRGLR

-113 AVMLRPLRYPDSQQL
+113 AVMLRPLRYPNSQEL
-128 VALRQA
+128 VALRQN
-134 APGAAGLTSFVDG
+134 APGAGGLTTFVDG
-147 LRLSDSMYFTYS
+147 LRLSASMYFTYS

-164 FQAMGVWAPGSANVT
+164 FQAMGVWSPGSANVT

-187 KTIAVTD
+187 DTIAVTD
-194 GLLEAL
+194 GVLEAL
-200 NVAPAA
+200 EVAPTV
-206 GRWFSHEDQIPNG
+206 GRWLSHEDQIPNG
-219 PERVMLSYGYWQRKF
+219 PERVMLNYGYWQRKF
-234 GGDKTV
+234 GGDRTV
-240 MGRNILVDA
+240 VGRNILVDS

-257 MPRGFRVVDQ
+257 LPRGFRIVDG
-267 DFDLLAPLQL
+267 DFDLLAPLQF
-277 DRGKAILAGFGFLG
+277 DRGKAILAGFGFQG

-312 PIWMDTFTNGPGSNP
+312 PIWMDSFTNGPGTNP

-337 ALRPLKDEVI
+337 AIRPLKDEVI

-383 QQEMAVRAALGAGSI
+383 QQEMAVRAALGAGTL

-414 GGVVGVGIA
+414 GGLVGMGIA
-423 YLGVKFLMAI
+423 YGGVKVLMAI

-449 TLLFGLVLSVLSGLL
+449 TMLFGLGLSVVAGLL
-464 FGLIPALRYGK
+464 FGLIPALKYGR

-486 GRTSSASRER
+486 GRTTSASRER

-511 VVLLVCAGLMVR
+511 LVLLVCAGLMIR
-523 TFEAMR
+523 TFGAMR
-529 NVRPGFTDAR
+529 HVQPGFTDAR
-539 TLQVMRIAIPSSLV
+539 TLQLMRIAIPDSLI
-553 AEPERVTR
+553 AGPEQVTR
-561 LEQAIQDKLATIQG
+561 VQQAIQDKLAAIQG
-575 MKSVAF
+575 VKAAAY
-581 GSGMALEGYEAGWDE
+581 GSDMPLEGYEAGWDE
-596 IMAEGQNYPK
+596 LMAEGKNYPE

-621 FFSTAGTR
+621 FFATAGTR
-629 LIAGRDF
+629 LMAGRDF
-636 TWPEMY
+636 SWEEIY
-642 ELRPEVLI
+642 QSRPVVMV

-656 EIWGAPQAAVGKRVH
+656 EYWGSAQAAVGKRVH

-690 NGVQVASPETVY
+690 NGVQAAPPETVY
-702 WPSMATG
+702 WPSMGVG
-709 LYGDKEVH
+709 LYGSKEVQ
-717 VMRDVTFVMRSERAG
+717 VMRNATFVVRSERAG
-732 NQGFVE
+732 TQGFVE
-738 EIRQAVWSVNGNLPV
+738 EIRQAVWSVNSNLPV
-753 ASVQTMQEVYDR
+753 ASVQTMQEVYDK

-774 VMLGIAGAMSIALG
+774 VMLGIAGAMSITLG

-808 IRLALGAQRDNVL
+808 IRLALGAQRENVM
-821 GMVLG
+821 GMVMG
-826 SGARMAMAG
+826 SGARMALAG

-844 ALTRWMSSL
+844 ALTRWMTSL
-853 LFGVSAHDPLTF
+853 LFAVTPHDPLTYS
-865 ALVAMLL
+865 LVVLLL

>member
-1 MGIWRR
+1 MGILRR
-7 VFGRTEIYSELSEE
+7 VFGRRAIYSELSDE
-21 MRAHLE
+21 MRAHLD
-27 EKVEELVAGGMSR
+27 EKVEELVAEGMSR
-40 GDAEAAARREFGN
+40 KEAEQAARREFGN
-53 LGLVEEDGRAAWRW
+53 LGLIEEDGRAAWRW
-67 ELVEDVFADVR
+67 EVFEDLLADVR

-134 APGAAGLTSFVDG
+134 APGAGGLTTFVDG
-147 LRLSDSMYFTYS
+147 LRLSASMYFTYS
-159 ENNKS
+159 EQNRS
-164 FQAMGVWAPGSANVT
+164 FQAMGVWAPGTANIT

-187 KTIAVTD
+187 NTISVTD
-194 GLLEAL
+194 GVLEAL
-200 NVAPAA
+200 NVAPVV
-206 GRWFSHEDQIPNG
+206 GRWFSHEDQVPNG
-219 PERVMLSYGYWQRKF
+219 PERVMLNYGYWQRKF
-234 GGDKTV
+234 GGDRTV
-240 MGRNILVDA
+240 VGRNILVDS

-257 MPRGFRVVDQ
+257 LPRGFRIVDG
-267 DFDLLAPLQL
+267 DFDVLLPLSF
-277 DRGKAILAGFGFLG
+277 DRGKAILAGFGYQG

-312 PIWMDTFTNGPGSNP
+312 PIWMDTFTNGPGSNS

-337 ALRPLKDEVI
+337 AIRPLKDEVV
-347 GNVSDTLW
+347 GNVSDVLW

-414 GGVVGVGIA
+414 GGVVGMGIA
-423 YLGVKFLMAI
+423 DGGVKFLMAI

-438 PRLQE
+438 PRLEE
-443 IAVDWR
+443 ITVDWR
-449 TLLFGLVLSVLSGLL
+449 TLLFGLALSMLSGLL
-464 FGLIPALRYGK
+464 FGLIPALKYGR

-486 GRTSSASRER
+486 GRTTSASRER

-502 LVVGQVAMA
+502 LVIGQVAMA
-511 VVLLVCAGLMVR
+511 LVLLVCAGLMIR
-523 TFEAMR
+523 TFNAIR
-529 NVRPGFTDAR
+529 NVEPGFTDAR
-539 TLQVMRIAIPSSLV
+539 TLQLMEIAIPSSLI

-561 LEQAIQDKLATIQG
+561 LQQAIQDKLATIQG
-575 MKSVAF
+575 VKSVGY
-581 GSGMALEGYEAGWDE
+581 GSDMPLQGYEAGWDE
-596 IMAEGQNYPK
+596 LMAEGKNYPE

-636 TWPEMY
+636 TWQDVY
-642 ELRPEVLI
+642 GLRPALVI

-656 EIWGAPQAAVGKRVH
+656 EYWGSAQAAIGKRAR
-671 EFGNAPWSEVIG
+671 EFSSAPWSEIIG
-683 VVEDVRE
+683 VVQDVHE
-690 NGVQVASPETVY
+690 NGVQAPPPETVY
-702 WPSMATG
+702 WPTMAVG
-709 LYGDKEVH
+709 LYGNKEAQ
-717 VMRDVTFVMRSERAG
+717 VMRNGTFVVRSDRAG
-732 NQGFVE
+732 NQGFVDE
-738 EIRQAVWSVNGNLPV
+738 VRQAVWSVNANLPV
-753 ASVQTMQEVYDR
+753 ASVQTMQNVYDK

-808 IRLALGAQRDNVL
+808 IRLALGAQRENVL

-826 SGARMAMAG
+826 SGARMALIG
-835 VAIGVLVAL
+835 VAIGVVVAL

-865 ALVAMLL
+865 AMVAVIL
-872 FAVALAACWIPARR
+872 FAVALVACWIPARR

>member
-1 MGIWRR
+1 MGILRR
-7 VFGRTEIYSELSEE
+7 VFGRREIYSELSEE

-27 EKVEELVAGGMSR
+27 EKVEELVEGGMSR
-40 GDAEAAARREFGN
+40 KDAEAAARREFGN
-53 LGLVEEDGRAAWRW
+53 LGLIEEDGRAAWRW
-67 ELVEDVFADVR
+67 ELVEDLWADVK

-85 KNLGFTVVALLTI
+85 KNLGFAVVALLTI

-147 LRLSDSMYFTYS
+147 LRLSASMYFTYS

-164 FQAMGVWAPGSANVT
+164 FQAMGVWSPGSANVT
-179 GVGEPEQV
+179 GVGEPEKV
-187 KTIAVTD
+187 DTVGVTD
-194 GLLEAL
+194 GVLEAL
-200 NVAPAA
+200 EVPPAV
-206 GRWFSHEDQIPNG
+206 GRWLSHEDQVPNG
-219 PERVMLSYGYWQRKF
+219 PERVMLNYGYWQRKF
-234 GGDKTV
+234 GGDRTV
-240 MGRNILVDA
+240 VGRNILVDS

-257 MPRGFRVVDQ
+257 LPRGFRIVDG
-267 DFDLLAPLQL
+267 DFDVLLPLQF
-277 DRGKAILAGFGFLG
+277 DRAKEILAGFGFQG

-305 ADMTRML
+305 ADMARML

-337 ALRPLKDEVI
+337 ALRPLKDEVL

-406 ESVMLGLM
+406 ESLMLGLM
-414 GGVVGVGIA
+414 GGIVGMGIA
-423 YLGVKFLMAI
+423 YWGVKLLTAI

-438 PRLQE
+438 PRLEE

-449 TLLFGLVLSVLSGLL
+449 TLVFGLVLSVLSGLL
-464 FGLIPALRYGK
+464 FGLIPALKYGR

-486 GRTSSASRER
+486 GRTTSASRER
-496 HRARNI
+496 HRARNM

-511 VVLLVCAGLMVR
+511 LVLLVCAGLMIR
-523 TFEAMR
+523 TFNATR
-529 NVRPGFTDAR
+529 NVQPGFTDAR
-539 TLQVMRIAIPSSLV
+539 TLQLMEIAIPQSLI

-561 LEQAIQDKLATIQG
+561 LQNAIQDKLATIQG
-575 MKSVAF
+575 VKSVGY
-581 GSGMALEGYEAGWDE
+581 GSDMPLQGYESGWDQ

-621 FFSTAGTR
+621 FFATAGTR
-629 LIAGRDF
+629 LIAGREF
-636 TWPEMY
+636 TWSDIY
-642 ELRPEVLI
+642 EVRSLVMI

-656 EIWGAPQAAVGKRVH
+656 EMWGSPQAAVGKRVR
-671 EFGNAPWSEVIG
+671 EFSNAPWNEVIG
-683 VVEDVRE
+683 VVQDVRE
-690 NGVQVASPETVY
+690 HGVQVPAPETVY
-702 WPSMATG
+702 WPTMMKG
-709 LYGDKEVH
+709 LYGEGATRA
-717 VMRDVTFVMRSERAG
+717 MRYATFIVRSERAG
-732 NQGFVE
+732 NQSFVE
-738 EIRQAVWSVNGNLPV
+738 EVRQAVWSVNANLPV
-753 ASVQTMQEVYDR
+753 ATVQTMQEVYDK

-795 LSYTVSQRRREIG
+795 LSYTVSQRKREIG
-808 IRLALGAQRDNVL
+808 IRLALGAQQENVL
-821 GMVLG
+821 GMVLS
-826 SGARMAMAG
+826 SGARMALAG
-835 VAIGVLVAL
+835 VVIGVVVAL
-844 ALTRWMSSL
+844 ALTRWMNSL

-865 ALVAMLL
+865 AMVALIL

-886 ATRVDPMVALR
+886 ATQVDPMVALR

>member
-1 MGIWRR
+1 MSALRR
-7 VFGRTEIYSELSEE
+7 MFGRKEIYSELSEE
-21 MRAHLE
+21 MRAHLD
-27 EKVEELVAGGMSR
+27 EKVEELVAEGMPR
-40 GDAEAAARREFGN
+40 KDAESAARREFGN
-53 LGLVEEDGRAAWRW
+53 LGLIEEDGRAAWRW
-67 ELVEDVFADVR
+67 ELVEDLLADVR

-113 AVMLRPLRYPDSQQL
+113 AVMLRPLRYPESQQL

-134 APGAAGLTSFVDG
+134 APGAAGLASFVDG
-147 LRLSDSMYFTYS
+147 LRLSPSMYFTYS
-159 ENNKS
+159 EQNRS
-164 FQAMGVWAPGSANVT
+164 FQAMGVWTPGSANVT

-194 GLLEAL
+194 GVLEAL

-206 GRWFSHEDQIPNG
+206 GRWLSHQDQTPNG
-219 PERVMLSYGYWQRKF
+219 PERVMLNYGYWQRKF
-234 GGDKTV
+234 GGDRTIV
-240 MGRNILVDA
+240 GRNILMDS

-257 MPRGFRVVDQ
+257 MPRGLRIVDS
-267 DFDLLAPLQL
+267 DFDLLAPLQF
-277 DRGKAILAGFGFLG
+277 DRGKVTLAGFGFQG

-337 ALRPLKDEVI
+337 QLRPLKAEVI
-347 GNVSDTLW
+347 GNVSDVLW
-355 VVMGTIALVMLIA
+355 VVMGTIALVLLIA

-383 QQEMAVRAALGAGSI
+383 QQEMAVRAALGAGSV

-406 ESVMLGLM
+406 ESVMLGVM
-414 GGVVGVGIA
+414 GGLVGMALA
-423 YLGVKFLMAI
+423 YGGVRILMAI

-438 PRLQE
+438 PRLNE

-449 TLLFGLVLSVLSGLL
+449 TLSFGLALSVLSGLL
-464 FGLIPALRYGK
+464 FGLIPALKYAG

-486 GRTSSASRER
+486 GRTTSASRER

-511 VVLLVCAGLMVR
+511 LVLLVCAGLMIR
-523 TFEAMR
+523 TFNAMR
-529 NVRPGFTDAR
+529 NVQPGFTDAR
-539 TLQVMRIAIPSSLV
+539 TLQVMRITVPASLV
-553 AEPERVTR
+553 TEPERVTR
-561 LEQAIQDKLATIQG
+561 LQSAVADKLATIQG
-575 MKSVAF
+575 VKSVAF
-581 GSGMALEGYEAGWDE
+581 GSDMPLEGYEAGWDE
-596 IMAEGQNYPK
+596 LMAEGKNYPE

-616 FVAPG
+616 YVAPG
-621 FFSTAGTR
+621 FFATAGTR
-629 LIAGRDF
+629 LIAGREE
-636 TWPEMY
+636 TWSEVY
-642 ELRPEVLI
+642 ELRSVILV

-656 EIWGAPQAAVGKRVH
+656 EIWGSAQAAVGKRAR
-671 EFGNAPWSEVIG
+671 EFGSSPWAEVIG

-690 NGVQVASPETVY
+690 NGVQVAAPETVY
-702 WPSMATG
+702 WPTMLAAQ
-709 LYGDKEVH
+709 YGGKGV
-717 VMRDVTFVMRSERAG
+717 DVTRDLTFVVRSQRAG

-738 EIRQAVWSVNGNLPV
+738 EIRQAVWSVNANLPV
-753 ASVQTMQEVYDR
+753 ASISTMQDVYDK

-788 VIGIYGV
+788 VVGIYGV
-795 LSYTVSQRRREIG
+795 ISYTVSQRRREIG
-808 IRLALGAQRDNVL
+808 IRLALGAQRENVL

-826 SGARMAMAG
+826 SGARMALIG
-835 VAIGVLVAL
+835 VAIGVVIAL
-844 ALTRWMSSL
+844 ALTRWMNSL

-865 ALVAMLL
+865 ALVALLL
-872 FAVALAACWIPARR
+872 FAVALVACWIPARR
-886 ATRVDPMVALR
+886 ATRVEPMVALR

>member
-1 MGIWRR
+1 
-7 VFGRTEIYSELSEE
+7 
-21 MRAHLE
+21 MRAHLD
-27 EKVEELVAGGMSR
+27 EKVEELVSEGMSR
-40 GDAEAAARREFGN
+40 RDAEFAARREFGN
-53 LGLVEEDGRAAWRW
+53 LGLIEEDGRAAWRW
-67 ELVEDVFADVR
+67 EVFEDFWADVK

-98 AIGIGANA
+98 SIGIGANA

-113 AVMLRPLRYPDSQQL
+113 AVMLRPLRYPNSQEL
-128 VALRQA
+128 VALRQN
-134 APGAAGLTSFVDG
+134 APGAGGLTTFVDG
-147 LRLSDSMYFTYS
+147 LRLSASMYFTYS
-159 ENNKS
+159 EHNRS

-187 KTIAVTD
+187 DTISVTD
-194 GLLEAL
+194 GVLEAL
-200 NVAPAA
+200 EVAPAV
-206 GRWFSHEDQIPNG
+206 GRWLSHDDQVPNG
-219 PERVMLSYGYWQRKF
+219 PERVMLNYGYWQRKF
-234 GGDKTV
+234 GGDRTAV
-240 MGRNILVDA
+240 GRNILVDS
-249 RPREIVGV
+249 RPKEIVGV
-257 MPRGFRVVDQ
+257 LPRGFRIVDGN
-267 DFDLLAPLQL
+267 FDVLLPLSF
-277 DRGKAILAGFGFLG
+277 DRGKATLAGFGYQG
-291 IARLKPGVTIAQAN
+291 IARLKPSVTIAQADG
-305 ADMTRML
+305 DMTRML

-327 HIYESWKITP
+327 HIYESWKIKP
-337 ALRPLKDEVI
+337 AIRPLKDEVI
-347 GNVSDTLW
+347 GNVSDVLW

-414 GGVVGVGIA
+414 GGVAGMGIA
-423 YLGVKFLMAI
+423 YGGVKFLMAI
-433 GPANL
+433 GPADL
-438 PRLQE
+438 PRLEE
-443 IAVDWR
+443 ITVDWR
-449 TLLFGLVLSVLSGLL
+449 TLVFGLALSVLSGLL
-464 FGLIPALRYGK
+464 FGLIPALKYGR

-486 GRTSSASRER
+486 GRTTSASRER

-502 LVVGQVAMA
+502 LVIGQVAMA
-511 VVLLVCAGLMVR
+511 LVLLVCAGLMIR
-523 TFEAMR
+523 TFDAMR
-529 NVRPGFTDAR
+529 HVQPGFTDAHS
-539 TLQVMRIAIPSSLV
+539 LQLMRIAIPDSLV
-553 AEPERVTR
+553 KEPERVTR
-561 LEQAIQDKLATIQG
+561 LQQAIQDKLAAIQG
-575 MKSVAF
+575 VQSVAY
-581 GSGMALEGYEAGWDE
+581 GSDMPLEGFEAGWDE
-596 IMAEGQNYPK
+596 LMAEGQNYPK

-636 TWPEMY
+636 TWQEIH
-642 ELRPEVLI
+642 ESRSVLMI

-656 EIWGAPQAAVGKRVH
+656 EYWGSPQAAVGKRVR
-671 EFGNAPWSEVIG
+671 EFSSAPWSEVIG

-690 NGVQVASPETVY
+690 NGVQAAPPETVY
-702 WPSMATG
+702 WPSMGVG
-709 LYGDKEVH
+709 LYGSKEVQ
-717 VMRDVTFVMRSERAG
+717 VVRNVTFVVRSARAG
-732 NQGFVE
+732 NEGFVE

-753 ASVQTMQEVYDR
+753 ASMQTMQDVYDK

-808 IRLALGAQRDNVL
+808 IRLALGAQRENVL

-826 SGARMAMAG
+826 SGARMALVG
-835 VAIGVLVAL
+835 VAIGVLIAL
-844 ALTRWMSSL
+844 ALTRGMSSL

-865 ALVAMLL
+865 AMVALLL
-872 FAVALAACWIPARR
+872 FGVALAACWIPARR